1 MPAAT
6 QLPMPDLPSSTYDR
20 SRLLLTLPQAAH
32 DLSISRRTLER
43 LISAGIFPAPVK
55 IGRSSR
61 IPREDLAAYLEKLC
75 LERGGKPG
83 RS

>member
-1 MPAAT
+1 
-6 QLPMPDLPSSTYDR
+6 MPDLPTSTYDR

-32 DLSISRRTLER
+32 ELSISKRTLER
-43 LISAGIFPAPVK
+43 LISAGIFPTPVK

-61 IPREDLAAYLEKLC
+61 ILREDLTAYLEKLC
-75 LERGGKPG
+75 LERGAKPG